1 MMSERE
7 HVIAGLAGVLGFILT
22 IVGALVAG
30 EFDVP
35 EPTAPAPEIVAHYR
49 SLDFEQMYRG
59 IAIELVGFMLLAVF
73 TVKLAHNLGSTE
85 RGSPWGGLVVL
96 VGAILAWT
104 VTLVSYAP
112 WIAGAYRAS
121 HGGMPDEGYLLLNDL
136 QFFFYPAFLII
147 TAFFLFPAGILIV
160 RTHHVSVWLAWPAI
174 ALAVAFVLAG
184 TLAPTEL
191 RLADALAGLWGLW
204 LLAAAI
210 LMLIRKGSTNKQIEP
225 SKKPVREEAMT
236 RHSAPG

>member
-1 MMSERE
+1 MIERGN
-7 HVIAGLAGVLGFILT
+7 VIAGTAAVLGFVLT
-22 IVGALVAG
+22 IIGALVVS

-35 EPTAPAPEIVAHYR
+35 QPTAPAPEIVSYYQA
-49 SLDFEQMYRG
+49 LDFTQMYRG

-85 RGSPWGGLVVL
+85 RGSSWGGLLVL

-112 WIAGAYRAS
+112 WVAGAYRAS
-121 HGGMPDEGYLLLNDL
+121 HGGLSDEGYLLLNDL

-147 TAFFLFPAGILIV
+147 TAFFLFPAGVLIM
-160 RTHHVSVWLAWPAI
+160 RTQQLPVWLAWIAI
-174 ALAVAFVLAG
+174 VLAVAFVLAG
-184 TLAPTEL
+184 ILAPTEL

-210 LMLIRKGSTNKQIEP
+210 AMLIRPDRSIKQINTATT
-225 SKKPVREEAMT
+225 PVREEAMT
-236 RHSAPG
+236 RHSSQG